1 MISIIIYQNHS
12 RQYVG
17 FSTQGHANYSD
28 YGTDIICSAVSAL
41 TINTIN
47 SIEQFTS
54 VKFTVDTNQ
63 KSGRIDF
70 KITSEC
76 DDKSTLLLDSMI
88 LGLRGLQKDYGKKY
102 ISLNFKEV

>member
-1 MISIIIYQNHS
+1 MISIIIYQNH
-12 RQYVG
+12 
-17 FSTQGHANYSD
+17 STQGHANYSD

-88 LGLRGLQKDYGKKY
+88 LGLQGLQKDYGKKY

>member
-1 MISIIIYQNHS
+1 MITIETENYNHIS
-12 RQYVG
+12 QDFY
-17 FSTQGHANYSD
+17 N
-28 YGTDIICSAVSAL
+28 
-41 TINTIN
+41 NTIN

-70 KITSEC
+70 KITGEC

-88 LGLRGLQKDYGKKY
+88 LGLQGLQKDYGKKY

>member
-70 KITSEC
+70 KITGEC

-88 LGLRGLQKDYGKKY
+88 LGLQGLQKDYGKKY